1 MRLLFVC
8 SANICRSAFAEA
20 LGEVHMTD
28 RLSGLRDVRF
38 SASDRLRTLGAMST
52 TLLTK
57 RRAVDH
63 CRMRSSLC
71 RMS

>member
-1 MRLLFVC
+1 MLIPESTMRDIGFP
-8 SANICRSAFAEA
+8 A
-20 LGEVHMTD
+20 GEPPVYASRM
-28 RLSGLRDVRF
+28 F
-38 SASDRLRTLGAMST
+38 STM
-52 TLLTK
+52 LTK

>member
-1 MRLLFVC
+1 MMILV
-8 SANICRSAFAEA
+8 ST
-20 LGEVHMTD
+20 M
-28 RLSGLRDVRF
+28 RDVSFPAGEPPVYASRMF
-38 SASDRLRTLGAMST
+38 STM
-52 TLLTK
+52 LTK